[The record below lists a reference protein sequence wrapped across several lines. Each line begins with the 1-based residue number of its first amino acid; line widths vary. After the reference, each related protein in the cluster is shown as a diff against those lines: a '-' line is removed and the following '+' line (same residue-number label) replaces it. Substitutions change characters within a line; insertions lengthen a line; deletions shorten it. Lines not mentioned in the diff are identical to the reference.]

1 MLNVFAGVGVLRGCC
16 VEVVESAAGMVTAL
30 GGGGASM
37 QRYFYYFI
45 IILLYCDIIENKL
58 HWVIQIDY
66 RFLVKNQIQYVF
78 ILGTISIAQD
88 QLHSKDQLSSNTYK
102 DGMKQTVFIMKQKEK
117 KKKRGMGYS
126 QLIGSSIAEDITSS
140 SGFRHKTFKEKR
152 EK

>member
-45 IILLYCDIIENKL
+45 IILLYYYFIENML

-102 DGMKQTVFIMKQKEK
+102 DGMKQTVFYHETKR
-117 KKKRGMGYS
+117 KKRGVEYS

>member
-1 MLNVFAGVGVLRGCC
+1 MLSNTFSRRNHGHVLNVFAGVGVLRGCC

-88 QLHSKDQLSSNTYK
+88 QLHSKGQLSSNTHK
-102 DGMKQTVFIMKQKEK
+102 DGMLEAKGFYHETKRKKEVW
-117 KKKRGMGYS
+117 GIHS
-126 QLIGSSIAEDITSS
+126 
-140 SGFRHKTFKEKR
+140 
-152 EK
+152 